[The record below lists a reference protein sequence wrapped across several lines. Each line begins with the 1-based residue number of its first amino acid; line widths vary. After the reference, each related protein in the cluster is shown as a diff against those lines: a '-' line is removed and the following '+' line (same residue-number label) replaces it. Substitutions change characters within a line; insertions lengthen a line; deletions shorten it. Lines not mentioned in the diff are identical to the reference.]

1 MLAQSSL
8 PPLPAGAPRASW
20 GELHVTLWDKVR
32 KKRVPGTSYTGD
44 LITHLKANP
53 HLEVYNRQ
61 DERRGQVGHQLLA
74 GQKTQ
79 TFAPTTPERQR
90 GVAPTDLKVV
100 MWHTREQRKLR
111 PDEAPT
117 QSQLVQFLRENP
129 DVAVYDGQVA
139 TVYTATPVDDDEIA
153 VKKPLK
159 PEKAANDEKPKPE
172 KKPLVLKKEKDATPA
187 VDEVDATIDAAPD
200 AAAPLVSA
208 EAIVAPPPPAPAA
221 AAASASTTPPCS
233 PSSPRRPPSPRRRR
247 AAARRAARAAAR
259 GGRRQRPRRR
269 RLRRGGVD
277 ARPDGERRRRR
288 RARARR
294 RPRRRRP
301 VDVRAAAV
309 GGRPARHV
317 GTSPAEPRDA
327 ARPTTPL
334 LSDRDASALY
344 DPLAPPPMA
353 AEAAPK
359 PARGG
364 TKVKVNHALAMQA
377 PGLAQLASI
386 AQIASAPVKAKA
398 PRAPKPKAP
407 PKPKSSFR
415 WKTSVVWQPPK

>member
-1 MLAQSSL
+1 MKQTANYELSDEQLSMILAFKTTDAAPAAAAAPRPAAAAPAVAAPPPVDTSKEAMLAQSSL

-153 VKKPLK
+153 LKKPLK
-159 PEKAANDEKPKPE
+159 PGKAANDEKPKPE
-172 KKPLVLKKEKDATPA
+172 KKPFSRRRRRRRRRSTRWTRRSTPPP
-187 VDEVDATIDAAPD
+187 TPRRRSSPPRRSSRRRPAAPRRRR
-200 AAAPLVSA
+200 P
-208 EAIVAPPPPAPAA
+208 
-221 AAASASTTPPCS
+221 SASTTPPCS
-233 PSSPRRPPSPRRRR
+233 PSSPRRPPP
-247 AAARRAARAAAR
+247 
-259 GGRRQRPRRR
+259 
-269 RLRRGGVD
+269 
-277 ARPDGERRRRR
+277 
-288 RARARR
+288 RR
-294 RPRRRRP
+294 RPRRRPSRRP
-301 VDVRAAAV
+301 RR
-309 GGRPARHV
+309 RPRRS
-317 GTSPAEPRDA
+317 SPAPTAPA
-327 ARPTTPL
+327 ASTRRRRCST
-334 LSDRDASALY
+334 
-344 DPLAPPPMA
+344 
-353 AEAAPK
+353 
-359 PARGG
+359 
-364 TKVKVNHALAMQA
+364 
-377 PGLAQLASI
+377 
-386 AQIASAPVKAKA
+386 
-398 PRAPKPKAP
+398 
-407 PKPKSSFR
+407 
-415 WKTSVVWQPPK
+415 

>member
-1 MLAQSSL
+1 MKQTANYELSDEQLSMILAFKTTDAAPAAAAAPRPAAAAPAVAAPPPVDTSKEAMLAQSSR

-172 KKPLVLKKEKDATPA
+172 KKPLKKEKEATPA

-200 AAAPLVSA
+200 AAAPIVSA
-208 EAIVAPPPPAPAA
+208 EAIVAPPPARALA

-233 PSSPRRPPSPRRRR
+233 PSSPRRPPPRRPAPPPVAPPAPPPAAVVASAHGAGGSTRRRR
-247 AAARRAARAAAR
+247 CS
-259 GGRRQRPRRR
+259 
-269 RLRRGGVD
+269 
-277 ARPDGERRRRR
+277 
-288 RARARR
+288 
-294 RPRRRRP
+294 
-301 VDVRAAAV
+301 
-309 GGRPARHV
+309 
-317 GTSPAEPRDA
+317 T
-327 ARPTTPL
+327 
-334 LSDRDASALY
+334 
-344 DPLAPPPMA
+344 
-353 AEAAPK
+353 
-359 PARGG
+359 
-364 TKVKVNHALAMQA
+364 
-377 PGLAQLASI
+377 
-386 AQIASAPVKAKA
+386 
-398 PRAPKPKAP
+398 
-407 PKPKSSFR
+407 
-415 WKTSVVWQPPK
+415 